1 MQAPGETSL
10 NRAFPLSAICA
21 AVLLPAGPAR
31 AADAEAPDGGIVVYG
46 RSEHRIGTAVAASE
60 GAIAGADI
68 ANRPLLRPAEL
79 LEAVPG
85 LIASQHSG
93 GGKANQYFLRGFNLD
108 HGTDFALSIDD
119 MPMNLRTHGH
129 GQGYLDVGALIPEA
143 VGRIDYRKGPYRA
156 DSGDFAFVGAA
167 RITTRDTMAPTASA
181 ELGGFG
187 YRRLVA
193 GGSTRIGAT
202 DLLLLGQWK
211 QYDGPW
217 ALPEAMSN
225 LSGFAKL
232 GTETALGRLS
242 VSLSAYRARWRPTE
256 QIPERAIGTLIPDR
270 FGTLDPSLSGRTD
283 RQVLT
288 VTLRGDD
295 LRASLWAQH
304 YDWSLFSNFTYFLD
318 NPVNGDQLRQHEA
331 MWGLGGRIE
340 RDLRLT
346 QDLTLTAGAEF
357 RHDDIA
363 SVGLDHSVAGVVDA
377 VRSDFAVRE
386 SSAAIY
392 GELVWKPSPAVQLQ
406 AALRG
411 DGYRFRTRARAGSAW
426 NGERD
431 AGLVTSKLGISLNPA
446 PEFAVYG
453 NFGEGFHSNDAR
465 GVTAPLSP
473 APALVR
479 GRFIEAGLRYEA
491 GDLVLTANHWWS
503 RIGSELIYVGD
514 SGAVEPSGA
523 GRRRGYELTLFWRPV
538 SWVAV
543 DAVWTGA
550 TSRFADLP
558 EGANRIP
565 GALESSGELG
575 LSVVR
580 KGWNAAL
587 RVRHMGPH
595 PLVEDNSARGEA
607 TTLVNL
613 RVGVERGRWE
623 LFADLLNL
631 LNSRA
636 HDVEYVYAT
645 RLPGEPA
652 EGVEGRNSRAVEP
665 RQLRVGLRARW

>member
-1 MQAPGETSL
+1 M
-10 NRAFPLSAICA
+10 NRHPLASAICIVA
-21 AVLLPAGPAR
+21 GLVPAGHAF
-31 AADAEAPDGGIVVYG
+31 AAEDEAGGIVVYG

-85 LIASQHSG
+85 LIATQHSG

-119 MPMNLRTHGH
+119 MPLNFRTHGH
-129 GQGYLDVGALIPEA
+129 GQGYLDVGGLIPEA
-143 VGRIDYRKGPYRA
+143 VARIDYRKGPYRA
-156 DSGDFAFVGAA
+156 DSGEFAFVGAA
-167 RITTRDTMAPTASA
+167 RITTRDTMDPFATA
-181 ELGGFG
+181 ELGSFG
-187 YRRLVA
+187 HRRLVV
-193 GGSTRIGAT
+193 GGSAGIGDA

-217 ALPEAMSN
+217 ALPEAMRN
-225 LSGFAKL
+225 LSVFAKL
-232 GTETALGRLS
+232 GTETGAGRLTAS
-242 VSLSAYRARWRPTE
+242 VNIYRARWRPTE
-256 QIPERAIGTLIPDR
+256 QIPERAIGTVIPDR
-270 FGTLDPSLSGRTD
+270 FGSLDPSLSGRTD
-283 RQVLT
+283 RQIFTLNLT
-288 VTLRGDD
+288 GDA
-295 LRASLWAQH
+295 LRASLWAQR

-318 NPVNGDQLRQHEA
+318 DPVNGDQLRQHET
-331 MWGLGGRIE
+331 MWGMGGRIE
-340 RDLRLT
+340 RDVRLAP
-346 QDLTLTAGAEF
+346 DLTITAGAEF
-357 RHDDIA
+357 RHDDIGRI
-363 SVGLDHSVAGVVDA
+363 GLDHSIGGVVDQ
-377 VRSDFAVRE
+377 VRSAFAVRE

-392 GELVWKPSPAVQLQ
+392 GELAWKPSPVVQVQ

-411 DGYRFRTRARAGSAW
+411 DGYRFRTRAIGGSARSG
-426 NGERD
+426 NRD
-431 AGLVTSKLGISLNPA
+431 AGLITSKFGISLIPA
-446 PEFAVYG
+446 ARFALYA
-453 NFGEGFHSNDAR
+453 NFGQGFHGNDAR
-465 GVTAPLSP
+465 GVTAPVDP

-479 GRFIEAGLRYEA
+479 GRFIEGGLRYEA
-491 GDLVLTANHWWS
+491 GSLVLTANHWWS

-523 GRRRGYELTLFWRPV
+523 GRRHGYELTLFWRPAP
-538 SWVAV
+538 WLAV

-550 TSRFADLP
+550 KSRFADLP

-575 LSVVR
+575 LSVIR
-580 KGWNAAL
+580 KGLNAAL

-595 PLVEDNSARGEA
+595 ALTEDNSVRGKA

-613 RVGVERGRWE
+613 RLGLERGRWE

-636 HDVEYVYAT
+636 HDIAYVYVT
-645 RLPGEPA
+645 RLPGEPP
-652 EGVEGRNSRAVEP
+652 EGVEGRNSRTVEP
-665 RQLRVGLRARW
+665 RQLRLGLRARW